1 MSTAETKPDAEALRA
16 ELAEKEDQ
24 LRRLLRLY
32 DQISRTEFRDRAQRL
47 RAMRTQREELEKEI
61 AALKQHLAAH
71 E

>member
-1 MSTAETKPDAEALRA
+1 MSTADTPQSAESLRA

-47 RAMRTQREELEKEI
+47 KAMRTQREDLEKEI
-61 AALKQHLAAH
+61 AALKQHLATH